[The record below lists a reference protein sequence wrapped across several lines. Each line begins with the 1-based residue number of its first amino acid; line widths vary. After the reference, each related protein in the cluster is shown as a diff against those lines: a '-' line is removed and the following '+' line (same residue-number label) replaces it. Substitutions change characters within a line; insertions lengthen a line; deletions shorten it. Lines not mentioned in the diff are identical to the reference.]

1 MKTIDQ
7 KIINTAIDIFS
18 EMYGDQITE
27 KVAELYKR
35 QEGVFDVILRTINS
49 FKNKNSR
56 QHLWGLILVL
66 DYCFLKGNV
75 KIGKINEKAIVEKME
90 WVQKEMKNSIDK
102 NGHIDLFKLALKTE
116 QNQLLHY
123 FTLTLAQFQDKEKF
137 ISNDENAQFM
147 IMLIMLCF
155 LYTDEV
161 DKISS
166 DQ

>member
-7 KIINTAIDIFS
+7 KIINSAIDIFS

-35 QEGVFDVILRTINS
+35 QEGVFDVTLRTINS

-66 DYCFLKGNV
+66 DYCFLNGNK
-75 KIGKINEKAIVEKME
+75 KIGEIKEKSINEKLE
-90 WVQKEMKNSIDK
+90 WMQKEMMDSVDK

-123 FTLTLAQFQDKEKF
+123 FTLTLGQFQDEEKF
-137 ISNDENAQFM
+137 ISKDENAQFM
-147 IMLIMLCF
+147 ITLLLLCF
-155 LYTDEV
+155 LYTDEIN
-161 DKISS
+161 KIAL
-166 DQ
+166 